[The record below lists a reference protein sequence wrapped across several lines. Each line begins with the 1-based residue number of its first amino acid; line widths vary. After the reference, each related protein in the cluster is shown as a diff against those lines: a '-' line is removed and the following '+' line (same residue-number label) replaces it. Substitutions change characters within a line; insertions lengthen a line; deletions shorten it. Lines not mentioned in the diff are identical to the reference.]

1 MLKEVCVENFTD
13 IPDVI
18 ERGADRIELCD
29 NLVVSGTTPSIGVI
43 KQSIR
48 YCQERDVPVMV
59 LIRPRGGNFVY
70 SAVEKEIMLMDVAEA
85 IQAGANGIV
94 IGALTK
100 AGLLDQIF
108 LKEVTNQAKEAA
120 VKCTFH
126 MAFDAIP
133 EENQEEAI
141 TQLEEMGYMRILTHG
156 GSMEK
161 DIFENITHLQKLMSC
176 TKHILI
182 MPGGGVTKSN
192 VEELKEL
199 LAFTEAHG
207 TKIV

>member
-13 IPDVI
+13 IPSVV

-29 NLVVSGTTPSIGVI
+29 NLIVSGTTPSIGVI
-43 KQSIR
+43 KQSVH

-59 LIRPRGGNFVY
+59 LIRPRSGDFVY
-70 SAVEKEIMLMDVAEA
+70 SAFEKEIMFTDVAEA

-100 AGLLDQIF
+100 EGLLDQDF
-108 LKEVTNQAKEAA
+108 LKEVASDAKQAKVE
-120 VKCTFH
+120 CTFH

-133 EENQEEAI
+133 EECQEKAI
-141 TQLEEMGYMRILTHG
+141 TQLEEMGYTRVLTHG

-161 DIFENITHLQKLMSC
+161 DIFEYIPHLQKLMSY
-176 TKHILI
+176 TNQILI
-182 MPGGGVTKSN
+182 MPGGGVTKCN
-192 VEELKEL
+192 VEKLKEL
-199 LAFTEAHG
+199 LDFTEVHG